1 MELEFQQLTGEID
14 WKCVGCWRLWQ
25 IIFSPERNAAYTSPR
40 HGLVLA
46 SFWKR
51 PMFYDALLLL
61 ILLYNTWRG
70 AARGVTWQLAG
81 IAAILLCFLF
91 AAPLSISVAPM
102 ISLDPPLNRYVAM
115 LAIYLA
121 FSLGSFAVARMIRS
135 VLESMRF
142 QEYDRHL
149 GGVMG
154 FLKGATLCLVL
165 TFFVVTLSETAR
177 ATVLRSPGGRL
188 AGYLLYKSSG
198 VLPQELDGFLA
209 PHFRKIEG
217 ELIEIAVEEEKQGKS
232 EHPLGLPF
240 DLDPRNDGA
249 DAPEDGAEPAE
260 AATETVADAA
270 ASPEEP
276 AEDGVRK
283 ADPLWNDLAGTLVG
297 RLRNQVSE
305 TLKGAFP
312 GLGGNGTP
320 RAGAGDGTTSTQ
332 RNAVEMQESIPSP
345 PSPKKP
351 APAAT
356 PLVPRDRRPTVT
368 AADDPAVDRLIQEIA
383 QAFSG
388 RDATRQQLQRQVAEL
403 LDGVPAT
410 LARQA
415 LTDWRA
421 DLYGTV
427 PDPDPGTELETP
439 LEDRILR
446 QMTKSRISLQDLPT
460 GVQSRLKQPR

>member
-1 MELEFQQLTGEID
+1 
-14 WKCVGCWRLWQ
+14 
-25 IIFSPERNAAYTSPR
+25 
-40 HGLVLA
+40 
-46 SFWKR
+46 
-51 PMFYDALLLL
+51 MFYDALLLL

-135 VLESMRF
+135 LLESLRF

-154 FLKGATLCLVL
+154 FLKGATLCLVM
-165 TFFVVTLSETAR
+165 TFFVVTLSESAR
-177 ATVLRSPGGRL
+177 EKVLRSPGGRL
-188 AGYLLYKSSG
+188 AGYLLYKSAG
-198 VLPQELDGFLA
+198 VLPQEIDGFLS

-217 ELIEIAVEEEKQGKS
+217 ELIEIAVEEEQQGKPG
-232 EHPLGLPF
+232 HPLGLPF
-240 DLDPRNDGA
+240 DLDPRNDDEGKRSE
-249 DAPEDGAEPAE
+249 DEVAPEESSDPV
-260 AATETVADAA
+260 ATTEESSPGSPRDAV
-270 ASPEEP
+270 
-276 AEDGVRK
+276 GK
-283 ADPLWNDLAGTLVG
+283 TDPLWNDLAGTLVG
-297 RLRNQVSE
+297 RLRKQVSE
-305 TLKGAFP
+305 TLRGAFP
-312 GLGGNGTP
+312 DLGGVEGSAEGQAGPVDAADDRSPVGNDRLQP
-320 RAGAGDGTTSTQ
+320 RTRPQ
-332 RNAVEMQESIPSP
+332 P
-345 PSPKKP
+345 
-351 APAAT
+351 PAAT
-356 PLVPRDRRPTVT
+356 PLVPRERRPTVT
-368 AADDPAVDRLIQEIA
+368 AAEDPEVDRLLKEIA

-388 RDATRQQLQRQVAEL
+388 RESTRQQLQRQVEL
-403 LDGVPAT
+403 LLEGVPAT

-415 LTDWRA
+415 LVDWRA

-446 QMTKSRISLQDLPT
+446 QMTKSRIGLQDLPS